1 MVDCKIWLDD
11 FLNKNGIA
19 SSTYIQELKGGSRSK
34 AYRINKQIL
43 RIPTKEKFLSEQERE
58 ADISLLLQENLPKK
72 YLTQV
77 THILFNGNYS
87 LHPEIEGDLLQ
98 ALWNENKLSPLNIKK
113 IAKQI
118 AELLFHIHSIDIKS
132 AQEKLAKYSKICRN
146 ENITLKPDFDYGIA
160 KKHIWDYSEGKI
172 NLDDFKTSIDTDR
185 LALCH
190 NDLHA
195 ENIIIKDGKL
205 SGFIDFGEGGI
216 NPRITDFFHFYR
228 LSRDFALE
236 VMKAYNDLSPF
247 KINIKEAD
255 YQFLS
260 NTGYTIEQRLRC
272 GKDMPLFFCEV
283 KKALLLFAES
293 LNRYPRVNPGFLE
306 RHLKGAFL

>member
-1 MVDCKIWLDD
+1 MLNCKIWLDD
-11 FLNKNGIA
+11 FLNKNGLD
-19 SSTYIQELKGGSRSK
+19 STTAIQELKGGSRSK
-34 AYRINKQIL
+34 AYRINKHIL
-43 RIPTKEKFLSEQERE
+43 RIPTQEKFLSEQARE
-58 ADISLLLQENLPKK
+58 ADISLLLQENLPEK

-77 THILFNGNYS
+77 THIIFNGNYS

-98 ALWNENKLSPLNIKK
+98 ALWNENKLSSLNIKK

-118 AELLFHIHSIDIKS
+118 AELLFQIHSIDIKTV
-132 AQEKLAKYSKICRN
+132 QERLSQYSKSCRN
-146 ENITLKPDFDYGIA
+146 ENITLKHDFDYEIA
-160 KKHIWDYSEGKI
+160 KKHIWDYSEGKV
-172 NLDDFKTSIDTDR
+172 NLDDFRTVISSDGV
-185 LALCH
+185 ALCH

-195 ENIIIKDGKL
+195 ENIIIKDGEL

-236 VMKAYNDLSPF
+236 VIKAYNDLSHF
-247 KINIKEAD
+247 QINITEAD

-260 NTGYTIEQRLRC
+260 NTGYTIEQRLRV
-272 GKDMPLFFCEV
+272 GKIMPLFYDEV

-293 LNRYPRVNPGFLE
+293 L
-306 RHLKGAFL
+306 K